1 MRNAKEELLLAL
13 KNTNSEVKCIKIE
26 FGYYGDKKVWVL
38 PLGYTEEDIGDFL
51 NNLDFEYDSG
61 YGGQLLYGNVWFTDG
76 TWLERG
82 EYDGSE
88 WWEYKTTP
96 AIPEECRTI
105 NGKVDNTLLLN

>member
-1 MRNAKEELLLAL
+1 MMMINIYLDIDGVL
-13 KNTNSEVKCIKIE
+13 KGCASPKKDIE
-26 FGYYGDKKVWVL
+26 
-38 PLGYTEEDIGDFL
+38 DFL
-51 NNLDFEYDSG
+51 NNLDFKYDSG
-61 YGGQLLYGNVWFTDG
+61 FGGQLLYGNVWFTDG

-105 NGKVDNTLLLN
+105 NGEVDNTLRLN